1 MYTTPSTILL
11 ATLATLLAT
20 TSSLHLPASFARRN
34 IEPRVPATTA
44 FIYPSSAPP
53 AASPAPPKP
62 RVKTLTRLTTRYV
75 SAPLPT
81 KRPVRVTTIT
91 LPAPVPKSTKRPS
104 PPKPKPRPTKKPAAS
119 PPAGRPRPAAPMI
132 SNYAPFANGRTIPP
146 ISAPLPTRRP
156 GLPAVHHPPPRP
168 AGNGLPAVHH
178 PPRPVAP
185 RPRPSPRPTARPA
198 APKPKPA
205 PSKPVGIIITPLTQT
220 TLGGKTTYIPIPTA
234 KPKPKPKPQSQP
246 QPKPKPQ
253 GINGERLLDL
263 IGQVGK
269 LPKPK
274 PNAPLMTAPGPT
286 PIPKYP
292 GLPKAKEEKD
302 KEAKARALLEGLRGM
317 QGRG

>member
-1 MYTTPSTILL
+1 MYTNPSTILL

-34 IEPRVPATTA
+34 IESRIPATTA
-44 FIYPSSAPP
+44 FIYPSSVPP

-62 RVKTLTRLTTRYV
+62 RVKTLTRLTTRYI

-91 LPAPVPKSTKRPS
+91 LPGPAPTKRPAHS
-104 PPKPKPRPTKKPAAS
+104 PKPKPRPTRKPAAAS
-119 PPAGRPRPAAPMI
+119 PPADRPRPAAPMI

-146 ISAPLPTRRP
+146 TSAPIPTRRP
-156 GLPAVHHPPPRP
+156 GLPAVHDPPPRP
-168 AGNGLPAVHH
+168 AGNGLPEVHH
-178 PPRPVAP
+178 PPRPRPAAP
-185 RPRPSPRPTARPA
+185 FPRPTPRPA
-198 APKPKPA
+198 APKPKPS
-205 PSKPVGIIITPLTQT
+205 PSKLVGIIITPLTQT
-220 TLGGKTTYIPIPTA
+220 IIGGKTTYVPIPTA
-234 KPKPKPKPQSQP
+234 KPKPKPQP

-253 GINGERLLDL
+253 SINGERLLDL
-263 IGQVGK
+263 IGKVGK

-274 PNAPLMTAPGPT
+274 ANAPLMTAPGLAPV
-286 PIPKYP
+286 PNYP
-292 GLPKAKEEKD
+292 GLPKAKEGKEGKD